1 MPKIIRGFHNLP
13 ENPQGCVATI
23 GNFDGVHLGHQAVLN
38 QLAMKGDM
46 LGLPAV
52 IISFEPQPFEFFIP
66 GKAPAR
72 LTRFREK
79 VEALRSYSI
88 QQLCVLRFNQQLADM
103 PAETFIQRLLVDGL
117 KVKYLVVGDDFRFGH
132 QRHGD
137 FAMLQQAGKQHGFQV
152 VNMHT
157 FAIEQQR
164 VSSTRIRNA
173 LNAGD
178 LIEAEKLL
186 GRPYRMSGRI
196 AHGDK
201 LGRKLGFPTANI
213 HLHRQR
219 VPLQGVFAIQL
230 FGIDEEPVNGVANIG
245 TRPTVTGENKPLLEV
260 HLFNF
265 NRDIYGEHVQVH
277 FLKKIRSEQRFD
289 SLDALTEQIADD
301 CSAAEHYFLGL
312 SETN

>member
-1 MPKIIRGFHNLP
+1 
-13 ENPQGCVATI
+13 
-23 GNFDGVHLGHQAVLN
+23 
-38 QLAMKGDM
+38 
-46 LGLPAV
+46 
-52 IISFEPQPFEFFIP
+52 
-66 GKAPAR
+66 
-72 LTRFREK
+72 
-79 VEALRSYSI
+79 
-88 QQLCVLRFNQQLADM
+88 
-103 PAETFIQRLLVDGL
+103 
-117 KVKYLVVGDDFRFGH
+117 
-132 QRHGD
+132 
-137 FAMLQQAGKQHGFQV
+137 
-152 VNMHT
+152 
-157 FAIEQQR
+157 
-164 VSSTRIRNA
+164 
-173 LNAGD
+173 

-289 SLDALTEQIADD
+289 SLDALTKQIAKD
-301 CSAAEHYFLGL
+301 CSAAEHYFSGL
-312 SETN
+312 SDSN